1 MKIVYLLR
9 HGKASKNAGGAD
21 FDRPLVKSGRQ
32 DVKAI
37 AKRFKKIAAAPELII
52 SSPAKRAMET
62 ATAFAK
68 AVNYKP
74 KKIVAHQAIY
84 ENDHKA
90 LMKILKGVEDKADS
104 VVLVGHNPSLNNF
117 AAHFLPE
124 FNEDIPAGGLVGI
137 NLNIEHWKELGKGNH
152 VLILYER
159 PQTPTSN
166 ASDLK
171 QLRKYLEEKIVRV
184 VETDLRGIDVKS
196 SEDVKKAVQKSSAKI
211 AKKFL
216 KTLKSNNL
224 GAILQLEGHLE
235 KSAKKSQKSQKT
247 KA

>member
-9 HGKASKNAGGAD
+9 HGKASKDSGGAD
-21 FDRPLVKSGRQ
+21 FDRPLVKSGLQ

-37 AKRFKKIAAAPELII
+37 AKRFKKIAAAPEVII

-68 AVNYKP
+68 AVNFKP
-74 KKIVAHQAIY
+74 KKIVAHPAIY
-84 ENDHKA
+84 ENEHKA
-90 LMKILKGVEDKADS
+90 LLKILKEVEDKADS
-104 VVLVGHNPSLNNF
+104 VVLVGHNPSLNDL
-117 AAHFLPE
+117 AAHLLPE
-124 FNEDIPAGGLVGI
+124 FNEDIPAGALVGI
-137 NLNIEHWKELGKGNH
+137 NLNIEHWGDLGPGDH

-159 PQTPTSN
+159 PEIPTAK

-171 QLRKYLEEKIVRV
+171 PIRKYLEAKIVQGL
-184 VETDLRGIDVKS
+184 EKDLRGIDVKS
-196 SEDVKKAVQKSSAKI
+196 TEDVKKAVQKSGAKI

-216 KTLKSNNL
+216 KTLRSNNL
-224 GAILQLEGHLE
+224 GAILQLE
-235 KSAKKSQKSQKT
+235 KSARKSPKSKKA

>member
-9 HGKASKNAGGAD
+9 HGKASKDAGGAD
-21 FDRPLVKSGRQ
+21 FDRPLAKSGLQ

-37 AKRFKKIAAAPELII
+37 AKRFKKIAAVPEVII

-62 ATAFAK
+62 ATAFAN

-90 LMKILKGVEDKADS
+90 LLKVLKGVEDKADS
-104 VVLVGHNPSLNNF
+104 VMLVGHNPSLNDL
-117 AAHFLPE
+117 AAHLLPE
-124 FNEDIPAGGLVGI
+124 FNEDIPAGAVVGI
-137 NLNIEHWKELGKGNH
+137 NLNIEHWGVLGKGDH
-152 VLILYER
+152 VLILCER

-166 ASDLK
+166 ANDLK
-171 QLRKYLEEKIVRV
+171 RVRKYLEEKIVQV

-196 SEDVKKAVQKSSAKI
+196 SEDVKKAVQKSGAKI

-224 GAILQLEGHLE
+224 GAILQLESHVQ
-235 KSAKKSQKSQKT
+235 KSAKKSQKSK
-247 KA
+247 KAKA